1 MPDMEIGQFP
11 SQSRKH
17 IFNKGVLNM
26 IINHNMS
33 AINANTVL
41 KFKHWEVNS
50 SMEKLA
56 SGLRINKAGDDASGL
71 AVSEKMRAQIQ
82 GLRQAERNTEDGMS
96 LVQTT
101 EGYLNQTS
109 DILQRIRV
117 LAVQSSNGIYT
128 DQDRQLIQVEV
139 SALVD
144 EVDRIASQAEFN
156 KFKLL
161 LGDFSRA
168 NPKASMWFHMGANM
182 HQRERVYIGTMTAQ
196 GLGLKEGS
204 GAFIADLATADSAN
218 RTIGLIDDGLHKISK
233 QRADLGAYY
242 NRLEYA
248 AKGLMTAY
256 ENIQASESRIR
267 DADMAETMVDMT
279 KNQVL
284 VQSGTAM
291 LAQANMKTRTVLQL
305 LGG

>member
-1 MPDMEIGQFP
+1 
-11 SQSRKH
+11 
-17 IFNKGVLNM
+17 M

-33 AINANTVL
+33 AINSHRVL
-41 KFKHWEVNS
+41 KFKQWDVS
-50 SMEKLA
+50 RSMEHLS
-56 SGLRINKAGDDASGL
+56 SGMRINKAGDDASGL
-71 AVSEKMRAQIQ
+71 AVSEKMRTQIQ

-96 LVQTT
+96 FVQTT
-101 EGYLNQTS
+101 EGYLEQTAS
-109 DILQRIRV
+109 ILQRIRV
-117 LAVQSSNGIYT
+117 LAVQSSNGIYS
-128 DQDRQLIQVEV
+128 DEDRQLIQVEV

-156 KFKLL
+156 KFNLL
-161 LGDFSRA
+161 LGHFSRT
-168 NPKASMWFHMGANM
+168 NPTASMWFHMGPNKD
-182 HQRERVYIGTMTAQ
+182 QRVQVYIGTMTAES
-196 GLGLKEGS
+196 LNLKQRTGEMVNLASAG
-204 GAFIADLATADSAN
+204 GANAA
-218 RTIGLIDDGLHKISK
+218 IGVIDNSLQKISK

-267 DADMAETMVDMT
+267 DADMAESLVEMT
-279 KNQVL
+279 KDQVL

-291 LAQANMKTRTVLQL
+291 LAQANMKTRSVLQL

>member
-1 MPDMEIGQFP
+1 
-11 SQSRKH
+11 
-17 IFNKGVLNM
+17 M

-33 AINANTVL
+33 AINANKVL
-41 KFKHWEVNS
+41 KFKHWEVDK
-50 SMEKLA
+50 SMERLS
-56 SGLRINKAGDDASGL
+56 SGMRINKSGDDASGL
-71 AVSEKMRAQIQ
+71 AVSEKMRTQIQ

-96 LVQTT
+96 FVQTT
-101 EGYLNQTS
+101 EGYLNQTTE
-109 DILQRIRV
+109 ILQRIRV
-117 LAVQSSNGIYT
+117 LSVQSSNGIYT
-128 DQDRQLIQVEV
+128 DKDRQLIQVEV

-161 LGDFSRA
+161 LGDFAKS

-182 HQRERVYIGTMTAQ
+182 HQRERVYIGTMTSQ
-196 GLGLKEGS
+196 GLGLKEKS
-204 GAFIADLATADSAN
+204 GAFIADLATAGSAN
-218 RTIGLIDDGLHKISK
+218 KTIGVIDDALHKISK

-267 DADMAETMVDMT
+267 DADMAETMVDLT
-279 KNQVL
+279 KNNVL
-284 VQSGTAM
+284 VQSGTSM
-291 LAQANMKTRTVLQL
+291 LAQANMKTRSVLQL
-305 LGG
+305 IGG